1 MAQFVETS
9 SSKRSPVHRIAVL
22 GAGSGGQTFV
32 AHLRQAPGVE
42 HITLYN
48 RSPGRREAIAARG
61 GSILARG
68 EVGGPEGTEARVDRL
83 TGEAAE
89 ATLGTDLIIIAT
101 TQFGIAP
108 LGRAIAGVV
117 RPHQTIIIGSG
128 TLGATWEL
136 RTALREGGCQALPAT
151 GEFSV
156 LPYATKLDDGQEGK
170 VWVRC
175 IKQMLFIGFSSLEE
189 TPSSLLSW
197 LRRVYPGLTICD
209 DPLQTGLAGA
219 NMIVHPSVS
228 LSNVEKMEKGKPW
241 RFYADGATPQACALM
256 EAVDVERLAIASK
269 CQVELPP
276 FIEYVI
282 DVYPPF
288 DGAQPRNLYEWFR
301 SRMHSKSGQVHLEAV
316 PGPLSLKT
324 RLLEEDIL
332 YGLVPLEA
340 LGALLNAPTPTV
352 SGLIDKANALMG
364 TDYRARG
371 RSLQV
376 IGDELRAALEKRGLQ
391 TPS

>member
-1 MAQFVETS
+1 MSQFAKMPG
-9 SSKRSPVHRIAVL
+9 SKNNPVRRIAVL

-32 AHLRQAPGVE
+32 AHLRRAPGVE

-61 GSILARG
+61 GSIFARG
-68 EVGGPEGTEARVDRL
+68 EVGGPEGAEARVDRL
-83 TGEAAE
+83 TGDPAGAIRN
-89 ATLGTDLIIIAT
+89 ADLIIITT
-101 TQFGIAP
+101 TQAGIAP
-108 LGRAIAGVV
+108 LGRAIARAV

-136 RTALREGGCQALPAT
+136 RTALKKGGCQALPAT

-156 LPYATKLDDGQEGK
+156 LPYAAKLDGGQEGR
-170 VWVRC
+170 VWVRSV
-175 IKQMLFIGFSSLEE
+175 KHLLFIAFASLEE
-189 TPSSLLSW
+189 VPSNLLTW
-197 LRRVYPGLTICD
+197 LRQVYPGLTICD

-219 NMIVHPSVS
+219 NMIVHPSVA
-228 LSNVEKMEKGKPW
+228 LSNIEKVEKGEPW

-256 EAVDVERLAIASK
+256 EALDVERLAIASK
-269 CQVELPP
+269 CQIELPT

-288 DGAQPRNLYEWFR
+288 DGAQPRNLYQWFR
-301 SRMHSKSGQVHLEAV
+301 SRMRSKSGRVHMEAV
-316 PGPLSLKT
+316 PGPLVLKT

-332 YGLVPLEA
+332 HGLVPLEA
-340 LGALLNAPTPTV
+340 LGALLDVPTPTV
-352 SGLIDKANALMG
+352 SGLIDKADAIVG

-376 IGDELRAALEKRGLQ
+376 IGDELRAALAKRGLE
-391 TPS
+391 TG